1 MRQLDQYGYASLFLG
16 LTLFYGFE
24 FFTVGLFFQG
34 MALGFFGKSAYDQV
48 TKKKR

>member
-16 LTLFYGFE
+16 LALFYGFD

-34 MALGFFGKSAYDQV
+34 MALGFFGKSGLDQL
-48 TKKKR
+48 KKKK